1 MQNNEHLI
9 SFADVLPT
17 VCDEREVLDDTS
29 LNYKDSQD
37 EPFVQNQL
45 EFKAESKFSR
55 KKSKLA
61 ARSIPKEND
70 YKKIAQ
76 IRDADAQCDSE
87 GLVASTLKDLNDLH
101 SLRSCK
107 LNSM

>member
-1 MQNNEHLI
+1 ME

-17 VCDEREVLDDTS
+17 FCDEREVLDDTS
-29 LNYKDSQD
+29 LKHKDSQD
-37 EPFVQNQL
+37 EPFLQSQL
-45 EFKAESKFSR
+45 EFKAESKVSR
-55 KKSKLA
+55 KKPKLA
-61 ARSIPKEND
+61 TRSISKEND

-76 IRDADAQCDSE
+76 IRDADGQCDSE
-87 GLVASTLKDLNDLH
+87 GLVASTLKDLNDFH